1 VTPIATLS
9 MEETAMTDDTMAATT
24 RPDPAVMTGVIPY
37 VGLNGRAGEAAEF
50 YARAFGARDLGR
62 FPDQQNP
69 GRFMH
74 VQIEVN
80 GGCLM
85 MTDHSGCDGGP
96 VPTPQGF
103 HLQLVVAD
111 GDRWWSRAVAA
122 GCTVEMPFERQFWGD
137 RWGML
142 RDPFGLHWAINEPA
156 G

>member
-1 VTPIATLS
+1 MP
-9 MEETAMTDDTMAATT
+9 DDTMSATN
-24 RPDPAVMTGVIPY
+24 RPDPSVMNGVIPY
-37 VGLNGRAGEAAEF
+37 VGLNGRAGEGADF
-50 YARAFGARDLGR
+50 YAHAFGARDLGR

-85 MTDHSGCDGGP
+85 MTDHSGCDGAP

-111 GDRWWSRAVAA
+111 GDLWWSRAVAA

-156 G
+156 A